1 MDFQA
6 HRTIGHLLMQ
16 SCRSRAKKADRIME
30 RCKLFRGQGI
40 MLLTLAK
47 QPGLTHS
54 KIAEEL
60 DISAAAA
67 TKAIKRLEKAG
78 YLHRQTDTQDERISR
93 VFLREEGLALI
104 EQIKS
109 SFKKL
114 DEITFR
120 GFSDE
125 ELVIFQGYLERILNN
140 LHKNQFD

>member
-1 MDFQA
+1 MNYQPN
-6 HRTIGHLLMQ
+6 RTIGHLLMQ
-16 SCRSRAKKADRIME
+16 SCRSRAKNADRIME

-40 MLLTLAK
+40 LLLTIAK

-78 YLHRQTDTQDERISR
+78 YLHRQADMQDERISR
-93 VFLREEGLALI
+93 VFLREEGVALI
-104 EQIKS
+104 EQIKRA
-109 SFKKL
+109 FKKL
-114 DEITFR
+114 DAITFC

-125 ELVIFQGYLERILNN
+125 ELMVFQGYLERILAN
-140 LHKNQFD
+140 LDENPSG